1 MHKTNSIFLREL
13 RKHKDHLT
21 KQQFKTL
28 RGQVINGDCEGA
40 KKGLKKILNRRMQHE
55 HTKKYL
61 LKNLIQQHTTRA
73 RI

>member
-13 RKHKDHLT
+13 RKYKDHLT

-40 KKGLKKILNRRMQHE
+40 KKGLKKILNRRMQ
-55 HTKKYL
+55 
-61 LKNLIQQHTTRA
+61 A
-73 RI
+73 

>member
-13 RKHKDHLT
+13 RKYKDHLT

-40 KKGLKKILNRRMQHE
+40 KKGLKKILALL
-55 HTKKYL
+55 TKYER
-61 LKNLIQQHTTRA
+61 NEA
-73 RI
+73 